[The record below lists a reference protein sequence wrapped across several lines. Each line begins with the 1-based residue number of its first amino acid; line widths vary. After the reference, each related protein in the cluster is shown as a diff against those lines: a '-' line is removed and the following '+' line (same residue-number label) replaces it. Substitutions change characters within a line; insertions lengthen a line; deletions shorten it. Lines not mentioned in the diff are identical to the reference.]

1 MCIRTCELP
10 WLALVEVDLRDDV
23 QLDLQPVDLALQ
35 VVVHQLLVRRVEP
48 EARREPHRRHDDD
61 DTDLSLSLSLSISLR
76 RGGEAMSYYL
86 NEAAEVRTDDTTAA
100 RRPADDDRRRGGGRP
115 AGGAPAGERILHSS
129 SLASTRGGV

>member
-61 DTDLSLSLSLSISLR
+61 TDLSLSPSLSGG
-76 RGGEAMSYYL
+76 GGEAMSYYL

-129 SLASTRGGV
+129 